1 MQESKNQLSDEELMT
16 LFQNGDIASFEILYH
31 RYSSRVFAYLS
42 KRVDSGVAPDLLQE
56 IFFKL
61 HNNRHQYSNQYPFL
75 PWLFAMTRNA
85 VVDFVRLKENKL
97 REKSDVLP
105 DLAVQE
111 AANTWTGDLV
121 LALESLPAQQK
132 RAIELRYQSDWTF
145 EQIASEMKTS
155 PVNVRQIISRG
166 IRKLRSKGGLSN
178 D

>member
-1 MQESKNQLSDEELMT
+1 MQESKDQLSDEELMT
-16 LFQNGDIASFEILYH
+16 LFQNGDVASFEILYN
-31 RYSSRVFAYLS
+31 RYSSRVFSYLS
-42 KRVDSGVAPDLLQE
+42 KRVDSGAAPDLLQE

-85 VVDFVRLKENKL
+85 VVDFVRLKENKI
-97 REKSDVLP
+97 REKSDALP
-105 DLAVQE
+105 ELSISDAETTWSGDLA
-111 AANTWTGDLV
+111 

-145 EQIASEMKTS
+145 EQIACEMKTS
-155 PVNVRQIISRG
+155 PVNIRQIISRG